1 MRGVI
6 RTLVED
12 DAEEDERAVGGRVL
26 VPIPLATVRSF
37 DANAAV
43 INFTGRRLSFRDTV
57 DSNLEQVILTMRL
70 LRRYFFLSAQQNVV
84 DAR

>member
-26 VPIPLATVRSF
+26 VPIPLTTVRSF
-37 DANAAV
+37 DTNAAV
-43 INFTGRRLSFRDTV
+43 INFTGRRRSFRDTV
-57 DSNLEQVILTMRL
+57 DSNLEQVILTMRF